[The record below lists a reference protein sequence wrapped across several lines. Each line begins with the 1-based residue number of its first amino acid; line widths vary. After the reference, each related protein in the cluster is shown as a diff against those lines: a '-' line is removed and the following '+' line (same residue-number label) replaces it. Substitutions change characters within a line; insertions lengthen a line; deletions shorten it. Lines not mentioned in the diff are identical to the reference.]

1 MNDWLHNLPLVW
13 MALLIFGATYLVTAA
28 IYYIVT
34 AVAVGEAPRHFKAV
48 SPGILPPLGILF
60 GLFVAFTAA
69 QVGSD
74 NQQASATVE
83 REASALRSVVI
94 LASVLPTESQTR
106 LRALIRN
113 YIEETTTHEWPM
125 MAHRTV
131 TGQIIPQSLAEVVE
145 LTLTLPAN
153 TEGQKIAQREITT
166 AVGTA
171 LDARL
176 QRILISRSKVNAV
189 KWSTIF
195 LQAICALIAI
205 AMVHIDNRVTSLII
219 MMIFATGVAA
229 SVFLIF
235 AHDRPFIKRISVSPD
250 PLLQV
255 MPQAEAAHPQT
266 NLTAA
271 HNPATSAY

>member
-1 MNDWLHNLPLVW
+1 MDDWLHSLPLVW
-13 MALLIFGATYLVTAA
+13 MALLIFGGTYLVTLA
-28 IYYIVT
+28 IHRIVA
-34 AVAVGEAPRHFKAV
+34 AVAVGEGPRHFKAV

-74 NQQASATVE
+74 YQKASATVE

-94 LASVLPTESQTR
+94 LASVMPTEFQTR
-106 LRALIRN
+106 LRTLIRD
-113 YIEETTTHEWPM
+113 YIEDAATNEWPK

-131 TGQIIPQSLAEVVE
+131 TAQIIPQQLAEA
-145 LTLTLPAN
+145 LQLCLTLPAAD
-153 TEGQKIAQREITT
+153 EGQKIAQREITT

-176 QRILISRSKVNAV
+176 QRISISRSKVDGV

-195 LQAICALIAI
+195 LSALCALIAI
-205 AMVHIDNRVTSLII
+205 AMVHIDNRVTSVII
-219 MMIFATGVAA
+219 MMVYATGIAA

-235 AHDRPFIKRISVSPD
+235 SHDRPFIGRISVGPD

-255 MPQAEAAHPQT
+255 MPHAEIAHPLI
-266 NLTAA
+266 N
-271 HNPATSAY
+271 

>member
-13 MALLIFGATYLVTAA
+13 IALLIFGATYLVTAA
-28 IYYIVT
+28 IYYIVM
-34 AVAVGEAPRHFKAV
+34 AVAVGEGPRHFKAV

-74 NQQASATVE
+74 NQLASATVE
-83 REASALRSVVI
+83 HEASALRSVVVF
-94 LASVLPTESQTR
+94 ASVLPAESQTR
-106 LRALIRN
+106 LRTLIRD
-113 YIEETTTHEWPM
+113 YIKETATHEWPM

-131 TGQIIPQSLAEVVE
+131 TGQIIPQPLVEALE
-145 LTLTLPAN
+145 LTLTLPATN
-153 TEGQKIAQREITT
+153 EGQKIAQREITT

-195 LQAICALIAI
+195 LQAVCALIAI
-205 AMVHIDNRVTSLII
+205 AMVHIDNRVTSVII

-235 AHDRPFIKRISVSPD
+235 VHDRPFIGRTSVGPD
-250 PLLQV
+250 ALLQV
-255 MPQAEAAHPQT
+255 MP
-266 NLTAA
+266 
-271 HNPATSAY
+271 SD

>member
-1 MNDWLHNLPLVW
+1 MNDWLLPLVW
-13 MALLIFGATYLVTAA
+13 MALLIFGGTYLVTGA

-34 AVAVGEAPRHFKAV
+34 AVAVGEGPRHFKAV

-94 LASVLPTESQTR
+94 LASVLPAESQTR
-106 LRALIRN
+106 LRALIRE
-113 YIEETTTHEWPM
+113 YLQETATHKWPM

-131 TGQIIPQSLAEVVE
+131 TAQIIPQPLADAMQ
-145 LTLTLPAN
+145 LTLTLSAT

-176 QRILISRSKVNAV
+176 QRILISRSKVNWV

-195 LQAICALIAI
+195 LAAICSLIAI
-205 AMVHIDNRVTSLII
+205 AMVHIDNRVTSVII

-235 AHDRPFIKRISVSPD
+235 SHDRPFIGRISVGPD

-255 MPQAEAAHPQT
+255 MPDA
-266 NLTAA
+266 L
-271 HNPATSAY
+271 

>member
-13 MALLIFGATYLVTAA
+13 MALLIFGSTYLLTTA

-34 AVAVGEAPRHFKAV
+34 AVAVGEGRRHFKAV

-74 NQQASATVE
+74 NQLASATVE

-94 LASVLPTESQTR
+94 LASVLPSEPQTR
-106 LRALIRN
+106 LRTLIRD
-113 YIEETTTHEWPM
+113 YIEETATHEWPM

-131 TGQIIPQSLAEVVE
+131 TAQIIPQSLADALQ
-145 LTLTLPAN
+145 LTLTLPAAN
-153 TEGQKIAQREITT
+153 EGQKIAQREITT
-166 AVGTA
+166 AVGAA

-176 QRILISRSKVNAV
+176 QRISISRSKVNGV

-195 LQAICALIAI
+195 LSAVCSLIAI
-205 AMVHIDNRVTSLII
+205 AMVHIDNRVASVII

-235 AHDRPFIKRISVSPD
+235 SHDRPFIGRISVGPD

-255 MPQAEAAHPQT
+255 MPQAEAAHPRT
-266 NLTAA
+266 T
-271 HNPATSAY
+271 P